1 MNRREFSKK
10 LMALVVSYALFD
22 SLFASNA
29 FSKFIEP
36 ITNHWALK
44 LNEYCSDLR
53 KNSITPLEW
62 QNQIEGLYNNIEL
75 SEILKFID
83 IENLI
88 KDFEFPD
95 LGINTKR
102 VKFPK
107 LKGLPERTTFVKKIF
122 GMKKDRAI
130 IPHGHSNMSSAYLI
144 IKGEMHL
151 KHYEKIRQEEKQP
164 YYKTY
169 S

>member
-10 LMALVVSYALFD
+10 LMAAVVSYALFD

-29 FSKFIEP
+29 FSKSIEP
-36 ITNHWALK
+36 ITRHWAIK

-53 KNSITPLEW
+53 KNSITTLEW
-62 QNQIEGLYNNIEL
+62 QNHIEGLYNNIEL

-83 IENLI
+83 FENLF
-88 KDFEFPD
+88 KGFEFPD
-95 LGINTKR
+95 LGVNTKR
-102 VKFPK
+102 VIFPK
-107 LKGLPERTTFVKKIF
+107 LEGLPERTLFVKKIF

-130 IPHGHSNMSSAYLI
+130 IPHGHNNMSSAHLI

-151 KHYEKIRQEEKQP
+151 RHYEKIRR
-164 YYKTY
+164 
-169 S
+169 